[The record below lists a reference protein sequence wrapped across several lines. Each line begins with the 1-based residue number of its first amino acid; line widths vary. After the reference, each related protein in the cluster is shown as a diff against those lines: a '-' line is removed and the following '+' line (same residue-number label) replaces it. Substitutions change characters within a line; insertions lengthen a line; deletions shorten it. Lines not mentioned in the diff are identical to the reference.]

1 MLALPTTN
9 SPKMKT
15 EKFNP
20 SQFKYEPM
28 KVSIRA
34 KVEETENNIAR
45 DLAISL
51 FLGVPIVAFV
61 LITVLWLSV
70 KFQF

>member
-1 MLALPTTN
+1 
-9 SPKMKT
+9 MKT

-28 KVSIRA
+28 KVSMRA
-34 KVEETENNIAR
+34 KVEESENNIVR

-51 FLGVPIVAFV
+51 FIGVPIVA
-61 LITVLWLSV
+61 LILIGLIYLSN
-70 KFQF
+70 KYHF